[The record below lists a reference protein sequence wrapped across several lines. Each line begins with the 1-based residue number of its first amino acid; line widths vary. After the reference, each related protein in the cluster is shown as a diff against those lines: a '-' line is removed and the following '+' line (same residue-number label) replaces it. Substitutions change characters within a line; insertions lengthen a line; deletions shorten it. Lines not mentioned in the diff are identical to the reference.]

1 MTSNTRNARRGGA
14 PHAGHFMSPRL
25 ILPALAAVCLAA
37 CAGPAAKSAAV
48 PAPRI
53 VAAMPVQDEA
63 NALGIHVTALR
74 LSAGGFM
81 VDLRYRVLDPERA
94 KLLLDKKTPTYLV
107 DEATGLKYAV
117 PNTAKL
123 GRLRAGA
130 NNNIHTDRDYGM
142 LFGNPGH
149 QLKAGTTVTLVAG
162 SVEVPH
168 LIVQ

>member
-1 MTSNTRNARRGGA
+1 MTTISRKLRQGGV
-14 PHAGHFMSPRL
+14 SPRL
-25 ILPALAAVCLAA
+25 TFVLLAAVCLAA
-37 CAGPAAKSAAV
+37 CAGSATKSAEA
-48 PAPRI
+48 PAPRAI
-53 VAAMPVQDEA
+53 ASAPVTGEA
-63 NALGIHVTALR
+63 NSLGIQVTALR

-81 VDLRYRVLDPERA
+81 VDLRYRVVDAERA
-94 KLLLDKKTPTYLV
+94 RLLLDKRTPTYLV

-130 NNNIHTDRDYGM
+130 QSVIHTDRDYGM

-149 QLKAGTTVTLVAG
+149 QLKPGTAVTLVAG
-162 SVEVPH
+162 EAEVPH